1 VIRFFDLLSSGFFQ
15 RALVEVVVVG
25 ALAGAVGAHVVLR
38 RQSFFATALSH
49 ATFPGVVLAD
59 IIGISVLAGALGFG
73 GLVVLAV
80 FALGAERALD
90 TSAATGAVLA
100 GSLGLGVVLQSGR
113 TGASK
118 DLASLLVGSVL
129 TVDRA
134 DVIATIVVA
143 VVVLGLVVALH
154 KELVLGAFD
163 PEQARALGYS
173 RGLDL
178 VLLLMIQAIVATC
191 VPAVGTV
198 LAVALLIVPALTARL
213 WCERMGSTMVLGAA
227 LGALSGVLGLAAS
240 AQWRVS
246 AGASVALAA
255 TALFAVSLVLVGLRE
270 RVGRGTGAG
279 ADRSGGVSSRWALT
293 GRAPGATPAR

>member
-38 RQSFFATALSH
+38 RLSFFATALSH

-59 IIGISVLAGALGFG
+59 VIGISVLGGALGFG

-80 FALGAERALD
+80 FALGAERSLD
-90 TSAATGAVLA
+90 TSTATGAVLA

-113 TGASK
+113 SGASK

-134 DVIATIVVA
+134 DVIATIVVGA
-143 VVVLGLVVALH
+143 VVLGVVLALH

-173 RGLDL
+173 RWLDL
-178 VLLLMIQAIVATC
+178 VLLLVIQAIVATC

-213 WCERMGSTMVLGAA
+213 WCERMGSTMALGAG

-240 AQWRVS
+240 AQWRVA

-255 TALFAVSLVLVGLRE
+255 TALFLVSAVLAPLRDKA
-270 RVGRGTGAG
+270 GRGAG
-279 ADRSGGVSSRWALT
+279 PSGRVSAAWGLT
-293 GRAPGATPAR
+293 DRAPGPTPAR